1 MDTFVH
7 DVRTA
12 VRSWRQ
18 APAPTGAALVALALG
33 IGAAIAIFSVVSG
46 VLLRPLPYQNPDRLV
61 MVWQDLRGRGGP
73 ARDWIS
79 PGLFV
84 EWRQRATVFER
95 LAAIRGWAPNLTGIE
110 EPELLQGAAVSAD
123 YFVAL
128 GVPPAHGRIFA
139 DADDRPGADPVVIL
153 SDALWKR
160 SFNAN
165 PGLVGRSIQLDG
177 RATTVVGIMPAS
189 FEPPVVDAEIWT
201 PIKIDPAAAPRGII
215 VLRVFGKLK
224 RGITLAQAQA
234 EMNAVARNLEH
245 EDIEW
250 ERARAAV
257 LPLHD
262 EIVGPVRQPLAVLTA
277 AVLLVLA
284 IASANV
290 ASLLLARAID
300 RTREIAIRIAL
311 GASRWRIVRQL
322 LTESLVLAVA
332 AGTAG
337 VFLAWSA
344 VRVLVAMAPASAPRV
359 HDVAIDG
366 AVIAFAIA
374 VTLFTAVTAGLAPAS
389 AALRTTLNARL
400 RNGGRQVT
408 SGGFLRGAIV
418 AAEIGAALV
427 LVVGA
432 ALLVRSLVAL
442 QHVDLGFN
450 PDRLLTA
457 RVVPPRTQYSNA
469 DARRELFERLVERAR
484 TLPGVAGVGAANML
498 PLAGGEMT
506 LSFQIEGRPPSPSSS
521 APPAAGARIVS
532 PGYLETMGMHLRAGR
547 TLTRLDG
554 PNAPGAIVINESMAK
569 HYWPGESPLGARL
582 YIGPLD
588 ATVVGVVG
596 DIHHRG
602 PGSAPGPEMYIPFDQ
617 FGAQQLTLVLRTT
630 SDPAAVARSLRAA
643 VKEIDPVLPL
653 AAVTTMDAL
662 VARNLSQ
669 PRFLATVLT
678 GFASLAVFLALI
690 GVYGLQSFT
699 VSRRVRELGVRLALG
714 AGRGRVLRLVL
725 RQSALLVL
733 VGVAAGAVLSVLL
746 SRLLRTLLFGVAA
759 SDIATLAATAAAVG
773 ACALASSLPPA
784 LRAARI
790 DPVIALKEE

>member
-1 MDTFVH
+1 MDTLVH
-7 DVRTA
+7 DVRAA

-18 APAPTGAALVALALG
+18 APAPIGAALVALALG

-84 EWRQRATVFER
+84 EWRQRATVFEH
-95 LAAIRGWAPNLTGIE
+95 LAAIRGWAPNLTGVE

-123 YFVAL
+123 YFTAL
-128 GVPPAHGRIFA
+128 GVPPSHGREFA
-139 DADDRPGADPVVIL
+139 DDDDRPSAEPVVIL
-153 SDALWKR
+153 SDALWRR
-160 SFNAN
+160 SFNAD
-165 PGLVGRSIQLDG
+165 PALVGRSIQLDG
-177 RATTVVGIMPAS
+177 RATTVVGIMPAT

-201 PIKIDPAAAPRGII
+201 PIKIDPAGAPRGII
-215 VLRVFGKLK
+215 VLRVFGKL
-224 RGITLAQAQA
+224 RTGITVAQAQA

-245 EDIEW
+245 EDTEW
-250 ERARAAV
+250 ERARIAV

-262 EIVGPVRQPLAVLTA
+262 EIVGEVRQPLAVLTA

-300 RTREIAIRIAL
+300 RTREIAIRTAL

-322 LTESLVLAVA
+322 LTESLALAVV

-344 VRVLVAMAPASAPRV
+344 VRVLVAIAPASAPRV
-359 HDVAIDG
+359 RDVTIDG
-366 AVIAFAIA
+366 AVIAFGVA
-374 VTLFTAVTAGLAPAS
+374 VTLFTAVAAGLAPAS
-389 AALRTTLNARL
+389 AALRTTLNSRL
-400 RNGGRQVT
+400 RNGGREVT
-408 SGGFLRGAIV
+408 SGGFLRAAIA

-442 QHVDLGFN
+442 QRVDLGFN

-469 DARRELFERLVERAR
+469 AARRELFERLVERAR
-484 TLPGVAGVGAANML
+484 ALPGVAGAGAANML

-506 LSFQIEGRPPSPSSS
+506 LSFQIEGRPPAPSSS
-521 APPAAGARIVS
+521 APPAGGARIVS

-547 TLTRLDG
+547 TLTALDG
-554 PNAPGAIVINESMAK
+554 PNAPGAVVINESMAK
-569 HYWPGESPLGARL
+569 HYWPGESPLGAKL
-582 YIGPLD
+582 YIGPLE
-588 ATVVGVVG
+588 ATVVGIVG
-596 DIHHRG
+596 DVHHRG
-602 PGSAPGPEMYIPFDQ
+602 PGSAPGPEMYIPFEQ
-617 FGAQQLTLVLRTT
+617 FGTQQMTLVLRTT
-630 SDPAAVARSLRAA
+630 SNPAAVAKSLRAA

-653 AAVTTMDAL
+653 AAVSTMDAL
-662 VARNLSQ
+662 VSSSLSQ
-669 PRFLATVLT
+669 PRFLATLLT
-678 GFASLAVFLALI
+678 AFAMLAALLALV
-690 GVYGLQSFT
+690 GVYGLLSFS

-733 VGVAAGAVLSVLL
+733 AGITAGSVLSALL
-746 SRLLRTLLFGVAA
+746 SQLLRTLLFGVAA
-759 SDIATLAATAAAVG
+759 SDMPTLAAMAAAL
-773 ACALASSLPPA
+773 ALCALTASLPPA

-790 DPVIALKEE
+790 DPVVALKEE